1 MHSIALHYRV
11 GSFLFTELQFIM
23 QTGTAA
29 LGNVDSQAFL
39 RIVRSLR
46 KQTLELANGVV
57 RDVNHC
63 YKKYGCEVSS
73 QRTAMTPCA
82 VPVIDFLRNR
92 QSGIYNLRH
101 KMGRIRL
108 LPETVA
114 SQVAAGEVVER
125 PASVV
130 KELVENSLDA
140 GACKIDIVIRRGGI
154 SLVRVID
161 DGCGMD
167 RDDALL
173 SLERH
178 ATSKIRS
185 AADLLAVATLG
196 FRGEAL
202 PSIASVSRFRLT
214 TRQARAIAGTE
225 IIVNGGKIEVVRDSG
240 EAPGTQVEV
249 RSLFYNLP
257 ARRKFLRSENTE
269 SRNIEHQIHLQA
281 IGHPAIGFSLMRDDR
296 MLFQLPAAATL
307 SNRIRDLY
315 GVELL
320 KRLVEVNGASSPKI
334 QISGFIGRAGL
345 SRQTRSQQ
353 LIFVNGRAIE
363 SSLITGAIREGYHT
377 ALMKGQYPVLFLF
390 LKIDPAA
397 VDVNVHPA
405 KREVR
410 FHDPNGVREA
420 IVGCIRQTLE
430 SDRTAWQEKFR
441 APVSSPARVSSKAA
455 SDLRL
460 RSEVS
465 APEATHRELP
475 HLHTALAAV
484 GDSDSRSVPD
494 AVAQAPR
501 LSGQSVDPASEALAL
516 HRQGKKAV
524 KQQFQIIG
532 VLSKLYVLMENADGL
547 VLVDQHAAHE
557 RILFEEL
564 RRRMEE
570 QGVPTQKLLLPQTF
584 DVPPRDAD
592 WIERNLSIL
601 QRMGIGIE
609 SFGPG
614 TFKIDSLPSFLDVS
628 DAAQF
633 MRKVIDD
640 LMSASNGAST
650 MRLGEEMIAKSVCR
664 HAVKANDLLRYP
676 EVEKLIRNLLDCDLP
691 YCCPHGRPT
700 MIQISLADLEKKFG
714 RKV

>member
-1 MHSIALHYRV
+1 
-11 GSFLFTELQFIM
+11 
-23 QTGTAA
+23 
-29 LGNVDSQAFL
+29 
-39 RIVRSLR
+39 
-46 KQTLELANGVV
+46 
-57 RDVNHC
+57 
-63 YKKYGCEVSS
+63 
-73 QRTAMTPCA
+73 
-82 VPVIDFLRNR
+82 
-92 QSGIYNLRH
+92 
-101 KMGRIRL
+101 MGRIRL
-108 LPETVA
+108 LSETVA

-140 GACKIDIVIRRGGI
+140 GARKVDMVIRRGGI

-185 AADLLAVATLG
+185 AADLQAVATLG

-214 TRQARAIAGTE
+214 TREALAIAGTE
-225 IIVNGGKIEVVRDSG
+225 IIVNGGKIEVVRDGG

-257 ARRKFLRSENTE
+257 ARRKFLRSESTE
-269 SRNIEHQIHLQA
+269 TRNIEHQLHLQA
-281 IGHPAIGFSLMRDDR
+281 IGHPEIGFSLMRDDR
-296 MLFQLPAAATL
+296 MLFQLPAAVTL
-307 SNRIRDLY
+307 SDRIRDLY
-315 GVELL
+315 GAELL
-320 KRLVEVNGASSPKI
+320 QRLVEVSDAASPKVR
-334 QISGFIGRAGL
+334 ISGFIGQAGL
-345 SRQTRSQQ
+345 SRQARSQQ
-353 LIFVNGRAIE
+353 LVFVNGRAIE

-377 ALMKGQYPVLFLF
+377 ALMKGQYPVTFLF
-390 LKIDPAA
+390 LELDPAA

-410 FHDPNGVREA
+410 FRDPNGVREA
-420 IVGCIRQTLE
+420 IVRCIQQTLE
-430 SDRTAWQEKFR
+430 TARAGWQEKFR
-441 APVSSPARVSSKAA
+441 APVRPPTAVPGKPAPDS
-455 SDLRL
+455 RL
-460 RSEVS
+460 RPEVS
-465 APEATHRELP
+465 APEEAHRELP
-475 HLHTALAAV
+475 HLGV
-484 GDSDSRSVPD
+484 
-494 AVAQAPR
+494 AVAGCADSGRAPVSEIAGQAPR
-501 LSGQSVDPASEALAL
+501 VPKRRFDSAADAPALKPQQHVA
-516 HRQGKKAV
+516 KAP
-524 KQQFQIIG
+524 QQHFEIIG

-609 SFGPG
+609 SFGPD
-614 TFKIDSLPSFLDVS
+614 TFKIDGLPSFLNVS

-640 LMSASNGAST
+640 LKSAGNSASA

-664 HAVKANDLLRYP
+664 HAVKANDPLRYP
-676 EVEKLIRNLLDCDLP
+676 EVEKLIRDLLDCDLP

-700 MIQISLADLEKKFG
+700 MIQISLAELEKKFG

>member
-1 MHSIALHYRV
+1 
-11 GSFLFTELQFIM
+11 
-23 QTGTAA
+23 
-29 LGNVDSQAFL
+29 
-39 RIVRSLR
+39 
-46 KQTLELANGVV
+46 
-57 RDVNHC
+57 
-63 YKKYGCEVSS
+63 
-73 QRTAMTPCA
+73 
-82 VPVIDFLRNR
+82 
-92 QSGIYNLRH
+92 
-101 KMGRIRL
+101 MGRIRL
-108 LPETVA
+108 LSETVA

-140 GACKIDIVIRRGGI
+140 GARSIDIAIRRGGI

-185 AADLLAVATLG
+185 AADLQAVATLG

-202 PSIASVSRFRLT
+202 PSIASVSRFRVS
-214 TRQARAIAGTE
+214 TREAGAIAGTE
-225 IIVNGGKIEVVRDSG
+225 IIVNGGKIDVVRDGG

-281 IGHPAIGFSLMRDDR
+281 IGHPEIGFSLMRDDR
-296 MLFQLPAAATL
+296 ILFQLPSTATL
-307 SNRIRDLY
+307 GDRIRDLY

-320 KRLVEVNGASSPKI
+320 QRLVEVNVAASPKI
-334 QISGFIGRAGL
+334 QISGFIGQAGL

-353 LIFVNGRAIE
+353 LVFVNGRAIE
-363 SSLITGAIREGYHT
+363 NNVITGAVREGYHT
-377 ALMKGQYPVLFLF
+377 ALMKGQYPVTFLF
-390 LKIDPAA
+390 VEIDPAA

-410 FHDPNGVREA
+410 FRDPNGVREA
-420 IVGCIRQTLE
+420 MVRCIQQALE
-430 SDRTAWQEKFR
+430 HARVDWQEKFN
-441 APVSSPARVSSKAA
+441 APVRPMPAAADSVKATP
-455 SDLRL
+455 DLRL
-460 RSEVS
+460 RSEAA

-475 HLHTALAAV
+475 HLSTVAGGADPGRAPSDIVGQAHRLPATPTDSATDVIALQREA
-484 GDSDSRSVPD
+484 GKP
-494 AVAQAPR
+494 AQ
-501 LSGQSVDPASEALAL
+501 QKFE
-516 HRQGKKAV
+516 
-524 KQQFQIIG
+524 IIG
-532 VLSKLYVLMENADGL
+532 VLNKLYVLMENANGL

-557 RILFEEL
+557 RVLFEEL
-564 RRRMEE
+564 RRRMEQ

-592 WIERNLSIL
+592 WIEQNLSVL

-609 SFGPG
+609 SFGPE
-614 TFKIDSLPSFLDVS
+614 TFKIDSLPSFLEVS

-640 LMSASNGAST
+640 LKSASNNASA
-650 MRLGEEMIAKSVCR
+650 MRLGEEMIAKTVCR
-664 HAVKANDLLRYP
+664 HAVKANDPLRYP
-676 EVEKLIRNLLDCDLP
+676 EVEKLIRDLLDCDLP

-700 MIQISLADLEKKFG
+700 MIQISLAELEKKFG
-714 RKV
+714 RKI

>member
-1 MHSIALHYRV
+1 L
-11 GSFLFTELQFIM
+11 
-23 QTGTAA
+23 
-29 LGNVDSQAFL
+29 
-39 RIVRSLR
+39 
-46 KQTLELANGVV
+46 
-57 RDVNHC
+57 
-63 YKKYGCEVSS
+63 
-73 QRTAMTPCA
+73 
-82 VPVIDFLRNR
+82 DFLRNR
-92 QSGIYNLRH
+92 QSEIYNL
-101 KMGRIRL
+101 KYEMGRIRL
-108 LPETVA
+108 LSEAVA

-140 GACKIDIVIRRGGI
+140 GARDIGIAIRRGGI

-185 AADLLAVATLG
+185 AADLQAVATLG

-214 TRQARAIAGTE
+214 TREGDAIAGTE
-225 IIVNGGKIEVVRDSG
+225 IIVNGGKIDVVRDGG
-240 EAPGTQVEV
+240 EAPGTQIEV

-281 IGHPAIGFSLMRDDR
+281 IGHPEIGFSLMRDDR
-296 MLFQLPAAATL
+296 ILFQLPATATL
-307 SNRIRDLY
+307 GDRIRDLY

-320 KRLVEVNGASSPKI
+320 QRLVEVNGVLAPKI
-334 QISGFIGRAGL
+334 QISGFIGQAGL
-345 SRQTRSQQ
+345 SRQNRSQQ
-353 LIFVNGRAIE
+353 LVFVNGRAIE
-363 SSLITGAIREGYHT
+363 SNLITGAVREGYHT
-377 ALMKGQYPVLFLF
+377 ALMKGQYPVTFLF
-390 LKIDPAA
+390 LELDPGT

-410 FHDPNGVREA
+410 FRDPNDVREA
-420 IVGCIRQTLE
+420 VVRCIQQTLE
-430 SDRTAWQEKFR
+430 RARADWQEKFR
-441 APVSSPARVSSKAA
+441 APVRAEPTATVFAKTTP
-455 SDLRL
+455 DLTL
-460 RSEVS
+460 RSEVT

-475 HLHTALAAV
+475 NL
-484 GDSDSRSVPD
+484 G
-494 AVAQAPR
+494 AVAGVADPGRAQGSEIVGQAPR
-501 LSGQSVDPASEALAL
+501 LPLARVDSEADAPGLQREQRAN
-516 HRQGKKAV
+516 KSA
-524 KQQFQIIG
+524 QQKFEIIG
-532 VLSKLYVLMENADGL
+532 VLSKLYVLMENANGL

-557 RILFEEL
+557 RVLFEEL
-564 RRRMEE
+564 RRRMEQ

-592 WIERNLSIL
+592 WIEQNLSVL

-609 SFGPG
+609 SFGPD

-640 LMSASNGAST
+640 LKSASNNASA

-664 HAVKANDLLRYP
+664 HAVKANDPLRYP
-676 EVEKLIRNLLDCDLP
+676 EVEKLIRDLLDCDLP

-700 MIQISLADLEKKFG
+700 MIQISLAELEKKFG

>member
-1 MHSIALHYRV
+1 MS
-11 GSFLFTELQFIM
+11 
-23 QTGTAA
+23 
-29 LGNVDSQAFL
+29 
-39 RIVRSLR
+39 
-46 KQTLELANGVV
+46 
-57 RDVNHC
+57 
-63 YKKYGCEVSS
+63 
-73 QRTAMTPCA
+73 
-82 VPVIDFLRNR
+82 
-92 QSGIYNLRH
+92 
-101 KMGRIRL
+101 RIRL
-108 LPETVA
+108 LSETVA

-130 KELVENSLDA
+130 KELIENSIDA
-140 GACKIDIVIRRGGI
+140 GARKIDTVIRRGGI

-185 AADLLAVATLG
+185 AADLQAVATLG

-214 TRQARAIAGTE
+214 TREGDAVAGTE
-225 IIVNGGKIEVVRDSG
+225 IVVNGGKIDIVRDGG

-281 IGHPAIGFSLMRDDR
+281 IGHPQIGFSLLRDDR
-296 MLFQLPAAATL
+296 MLFQLPATATL
-307 SNRIRDLY
+307 GDRIRDLY
-315 GVELL
+315 GIELL
-320 KRLVEVNGASSPKI
+320 ERLVEVNGTPSRNVRI
-334 QISGFIGRAGL
+334 GGFIGQAGL
-345 SRQTRSQQ
+345 SRQTRTQQ
-353 LIFVNGRAIE
+353 LVFVNGRAIE
-363 SSLITGAIREGYHT
+363 SALLTAAIREGYHT
-377 ALMKGQYPVLFLF
+377 ALMKGQYPVIFLF
-390 LKIDPAA
+390 LELDPAV

-410 FHDPNGVREA
+410 FRDPTAVREA
-420 IVGCIRQTLE
+420 IVHSIQQTLE
-430 SDRTAWQEKFR
+430 RGRMAWQEKFR
-441 APVSSPARVSSKAA
+441 GPLITPAAVPENAIPDLKLRPEVAAPR
-455 SDLRL
+455 
-460 RSEVS
+460 E
-465 APEATHRELP
+465 THRELP
-475 HLHTALAAV
+475 HLGPTVAGVGSSAVALAKADES
-484 GDSDSRSVPD
+484 GRAQVPD
-494 AVAQAPR
+494 SVAQTLRAPAPPID
-501 LSGQSVDPASEALAL
+501 SASEALAL
-516 HRQGKKAV
+516 QRSQRVSAQ
-524 KQQFQIIG
+524 QQFQIIG

-592 WIERNLSIL
+592 WIERNISVL
-601 QRMGIGIE
+601 QKMGIGIE

-614 TFKIDSLPSFLDVS
+614 TFKIDSLPGFLNVS
-628 DAAQF
+628 DPAQF

-640 LMSASNGAST
+640 LKSAGNST
-650 MRLGEEMIAKSVCR
+650 SPMRLGEEMIAMTVCR
-664 HAVKANDLLRYP
+664 HAVKANDPLRYP
-676 EVEKLIRNLLDCDLP
+676 EIEKLIRDLLECDLP

-700 MIQISLADLEKKFG
+700 MIQISLVELEKKFG
-714 RKV
+714 RKI